1 MANDINSVNITGRL
15 VRDAELKYTGGG
27 TPVLNFAVAVNKSV
41 KRNDQWQ
48 DEGHFFDCVLWG
60 KLGEAVNQYMKKGI
74 QVAVDGELQQDRWEK
89 DGQKH
94 SKVKIR
100 VNNLR
105 MMGGNSSG
113 QANNQSS
120 SGNYSGPSSNYNGP
134 GGTDPQSFED
144 DIPF

>member
-1 MANDINSVNITGRL
+1 MANDINNVTVTGRL
-15 VRDAELKYTGGG
+15 TRDAELKFTGGG
-27 TPVLNFAVAVNKSV
+27 TPVLNFSVAVNKGV
-41 KRNDQWQ
+41 KRNDQWT
-48 DEGHFFDCVLWG
+48 DEAHFFDFVLWG

-105 MMGGNSSG
+105 MMGGVNKNAPGAAG
-113 QANNQSS
+113 QKAA
-120 SGNYSGPSSNYNGP
+120 GPE
-134 GGTDPQSFED
+134 QFED